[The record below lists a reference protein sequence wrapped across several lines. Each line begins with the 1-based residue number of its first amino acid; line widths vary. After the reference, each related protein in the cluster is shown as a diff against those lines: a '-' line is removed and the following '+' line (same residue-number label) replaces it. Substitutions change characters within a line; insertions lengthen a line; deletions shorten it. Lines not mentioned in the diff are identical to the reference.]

1 MSVQRIDHIILGSG
15 PSGEISRG
23 DYEEFL
29 REMEAIGVT
38 EVHWLRQGSMTVQAM
53 RAVA

>member
-1 MSVQRIDHIILGSG
+1 MTVQRMNHIILGSG
-15 PSGEISRG
+15 LNGEISRG

-29 REMEAIGVT
+29 RQMEAIGVT
-38 EVHWLRQGSMTVQAM
+38 EVHWLRQGSVKVQAM